1 MIECYE
7 VSSSLGTFVD
17 ENSFKKAYI
26 KNMLS
31 YASFKEGIEIENTVE
46 PGMPDVL
53 LIDEYDRSIFIETK
67 YAVKG
72 VIEFKKTQIPWY
84 KRHPRLNITIVAYN
98 DLTTNIHTLS
108 ITSVY
113 KRLNGRKVRLDNE
126 KKYQI
131 RRRV

>member
-72 VIEFKKTQIPWY
+72 VIEFKKTQIPW
-84 KRHPRLNITIVAYN
+84 
-98 DLTTNIHTLS
+98 
-108 ITSVY
+108 
-113 KRLNGRKVRLDNE
+113 
-126 KKYQI
+126 
-131 RRRV
+131 